1 MDLNIL
7 FGGSI
12 LAAFIA
18 GVIALFAPC
27 CISVMLPAYFAGAF
41 QNRRQI
47 AGMTFIFALGI
58 ATIILPLV
66 IGASFLV
73 TMINAQH
80 TIIYLL
86 GGLLMLGLGIFVLL
100 GGQLHLPM
108 GGKQVKTKTG
118 PLSIYSLGVFSGVA
132 SACCAPVLAGV
143 IAMSTFATTFSLVLL
158 LGISYVMGMVIPLL
172 VICLFWNK
180 RDLKK
185 SRLFKPKKF
194 TYKIGTMKRTINGT
208 ALASGLLLSI
218 MGIVAIQ
225 YSLSQNSMSQPNG
238 WKYTLSLTLQKI
250 SNFLTSKLAW
260 IPNWFSGLVII
271 IILIFAIKITMD
283 QLHLFEKGGDNDE
296 K

>member
-47 AGMTFIFALGI
+47 VGMTLIFALGI

-66 IGASFLV
+66 IGASFLI
-73 TMINAQH
+73 TLINAQH
-80 TIIYLL
+80 TLIYLL
-86 GGLLMLGLGIFVLL
+86 GGLLMLGLGLFVLL
-100 GGQLHLPM
+100 GGQIHLPM
-108 GGKQVKTKTG
+108 YGRKVNNKTG
-118 PLSIYSLGVFSGVA
+118 PLSIYSLGLFSGVA

-143 IAMSTFATTFSLVLL
+143 IALSTFATTFSLVLL
-158 LGISYVMGMVIPLL
+158 LGIAYVMGMVIPLL
-172 VICLFWNK
+172 VICLLWNK
-180 RDLKK
+180 HDFKK

-194 TYKIGTMKRTINGT
+194 NYKIGPLKRTINGT

-225 YSLSQNSMSQPNG
+225 YSLSQDSMSQPTG

-250 SNFLTSKLAW
+250 SKYLTSNLSW
-260 IPNWFSGLVII
+260 VPNWITGLIVI
-271 IILIFAIKITMD
+271 IILIIAIRITINQNYSID
-283 QLHLFEKGGDNDE
+283 KEGDEDE

>member
-1 MDLNIL
+1 MDMNIL

-18 GVIALFAPC
+18 GIIALFAPC

-47 AGMTFIFALGI
+47 VGMTLIFALGI
-58 ATIILPLV
+58 ATIIIPLV
-66 IGASFLV
+66 IGASFLINL
-73 TMINAQH
+73 INAQH
-80 TIIYLL
+80 TLVYLF

-108 GGKQVKTKTG
+108 RGGKVNNKTG

-143 IAMSTFATTFSLVLL
+143 IALSTFATTFSLVLL
-158 LGISYVMGMVIPLL
+158 LGIAYVMGMVLPLL
-172 VICLFWNK
+172 VISLFWK
-180 RDLKK
+180 KYDFKK
-185 SRLFKPKKF
+185 SRLFRPKKF
-194 TYKIGTMKRTINGT
+194 TYKIWKFKRSINGT

-225 YSLSQNSMSQPNG
+225 YSMTQDSMSQPTG
-238 WKYTLSLTLQKI
+238 WQYNVSLTLQKI
-250 SNFLTSKLAW
+250 SNYLTNLLYW
-260 IPNWFSGLVII
+260 VPNWVTGGIVI
-271 IILIFAIKITMD
+271 IILIIAVKITINQINSHEEGVD
-283 QLHLFEKGGDNDE
+283 KDDL
-296 K
+296 